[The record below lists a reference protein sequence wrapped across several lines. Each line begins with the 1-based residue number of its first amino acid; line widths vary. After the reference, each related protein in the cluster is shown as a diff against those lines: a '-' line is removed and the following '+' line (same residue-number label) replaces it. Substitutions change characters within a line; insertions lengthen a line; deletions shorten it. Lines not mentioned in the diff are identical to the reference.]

1 MNVLG
6 AKRMELASELNPQAD
21 GLALLVNQTNPNAE
35 ADVADLRAAA
45 DALGK
50 RIVALKASTDTEI
63 EVGFGP
69 AIENNRLETPLQME
83 PTA

>member
-6 AKRMELASELNPQAD
+6 AKRMELASELEPRAE

-35 ADVADLRAAA
+35 VDAADLRAAA

-50 RIVALKASTDTEI
+50 RLVPLKASTDAEI
-63 EVGFGP
+63 EAGFRAAVEHKVAALFVNIDP
-69 AIENNRLETPLQME
+69 FF
-83 PTA
+83 